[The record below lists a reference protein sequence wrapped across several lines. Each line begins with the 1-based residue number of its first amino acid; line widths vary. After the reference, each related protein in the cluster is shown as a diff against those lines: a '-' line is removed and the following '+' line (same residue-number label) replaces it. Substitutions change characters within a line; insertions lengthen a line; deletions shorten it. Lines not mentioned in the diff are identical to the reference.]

1 MGLMN
6 IGDGMDFITDRG
18 GGGGMAP
25 KGGRPAGKQEIQ
37 CRMRA
42 SRGKCRWP

>member
-1 MGLMN
+1 MRLMN
-6 IGDGMDFITDRG
+6 IGNGMDFITDRG
-18 GGGGMAP
+18 WGGMAP
-25 KGGRPAGKQEIQ
+25 KGGRPAEKQEIQ